1 MGVKTSVAEW
11 AAMAE
16 WAALAAIYGG
26 SSLFIVF
33 IGAHLAC
40 KEMDLVIVKTSGK

>member
-1 MGVKTSVAEW
+1 MGVKTSVAAL
-11 AAMAE
+11 AALAE
-16 WAALAAIYGG
+16 WAAISGG